1 MLDKYLRPL
10 EQLFQ
15 LNAELIPNLNELSSY
30 VHVVGGQAVA
40 YWVNYYSSDIKFT
53 DEEQLQVQSADI
65 DYVALKTDIKL
76 LAKCWNVDVSYADN
90 HPPPSL
96 AILLLQNQEKIK
108 ETADGHLFVDI
119 DKLFL
124 EEEVKSNLVDIIDR
138 PAGFDEKA
146 FKLDT
151 KLKIYTTPFIFPE
164 SFKIQPHEK
173 LRILTPLACIRSRI
187 ANLFYTQKPK
197 DIEVA
202 RIKVLMEPTFFHIQ
216 DLVADNGFKHTKRY
230 IDDLRYLTLSR
241 DSIKLYLDYGID
253 LRDLYSSIAHC
264 PDVPDIFIENEF
276 SRVIE
281 KMDAKYERSGQ
292 VRKDA
297 LSPRLRGK

>member
-1 MLDKYLRPL
+1 LLDNYLKPL

-15 LNAELIPNLNELSSY
+15 LNAELVPNLDKLSSY

-40 YWVNYYSSDIKFT
+40 YWINYYSSAIKFT
-53 DEEQLQVQSADI
+53 DEEQLQVQSVDI

-76 LAKCWNVDVSYADN
+76 LASCWHVDVSYADN

-96 AILLLQNQEKIK
+96 AILLLKNKDKIK
-108 ETADGHLFVDI
+108 ETSDGHLFLNV
-119 DKLFL
+119 DKLIL
-124 EEEVKSNLVDIIDR
+124 DDEVKSNLVDIIDR

-146 FKLDT
+146 FKLNS
-151 KLKIYTTPFIFPE
+151 KLEIYTTPFIFPE
-164 SFKIQPHEK
+164 SFNIPANES

-216 DLVADNGFKHTKRY
+216 DLIADNGFKNTKNY
-230 IDDLRYLTLSR
+230 IDDLKDLTLSR
-241 DSIKLYLDYGID
+241 DSINLYLDYGID
-253 LRDLYSSIAHC
+253 LRNLYSSIAHC
-264 PDVPDIFIENEF
+264 PSVPDVFIENEF
-276 SRVIE
+276 ARILEVIDIKYARLKKVKEVFLSRN
-281 KMDAKYERSGQ
+281 KN
-292 VRKDA
+292 
-297 LSPRLRGK
+297 

>member
-1 MLDKYLRPL
+1 MLDKYLKPL

-15 LNAELIPNLNELSSY
+15 LNAELIPNLEELSSY

-40 YWVNYYSSDIKFT
+40 YWINYYSSDIKFT
-53 DEEQLQVQSADI
+53 DEEQLYVQSADI
-65 DYVALKTDIKL
+65 DYVALNTDIKL

-96 AILLLQNQEKIK
+96 AILLLKNHDKIK
-108 ETADGHLFVDI
+108 ETADGHLFLDV
-119 DKLFL
+119 DKLLL

-146 FKLDT
+146 FKLAT
-151 KLKIYTTPFIFPE
+151 KLEIYTTPFIFPE
-164 SFKIQPHEK
+164 SFKIQPQDK
-173 LRILTPLACIRSRI
+173 LRILTPLGCIRSRI

-216 DLVADNGFKHTKRY
+216 DLIADNGFKHTKRY
-230 IDDLRYLTLSR
+230 IDDLRFLVLSK
-241 DSIKLYLDYGID
+241 DSIKLYLRYGVD
-253 LRDLYSSIAHC
+253 LRILYSSIAHSPGV
-264 PDVPDIFIENEF
+264 PDVFIENEF
-276 SRVIE
+276 RLVTE
-281 KMDAKYERSGQ
+281 KMDIKYER
-292 VRKDA
+292 
-297 LSPRLRGK
+297 LRLVHEDYLKKSKT